1 MGFCEC
7 VCFSGF
13 FVLFDGG
20 LKGPTVTVVLLA
32 VSVRVFGL
40 IKIKEVGVNR
50 LAGMW
55 RLKKQLLLQFSLQ
68 GSG

>member
-13 FVLFDGG
+13 FALFDSG
-20 LKGPTVTVVLLA
+20 LKGPAVTAVLLA
-32 VSVRVFGL
+32 VSVCVFGF

-55 RLKKQLLLQFSLQ
+55 RLKKRLLLQFSLQ
-68 GSG
+68 G